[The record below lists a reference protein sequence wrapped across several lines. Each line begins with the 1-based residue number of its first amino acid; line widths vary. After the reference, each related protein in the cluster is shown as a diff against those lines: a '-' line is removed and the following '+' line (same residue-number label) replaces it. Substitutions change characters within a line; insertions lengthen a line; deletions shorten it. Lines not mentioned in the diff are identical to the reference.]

1 MIVRIWSSGIVK
13 GRENEYLTFAGGISM
28 PMFKEHPIKGV
39 YILTTERK
47 TKVVTLWNNLDDIT
61 KMENSEKYKETVNKI
76 LASGLIEGD
85 QSVELF
91 ECQYCLI
98 DWLAEF

>member
-13 GRENEYLTFAGGISM
+13 GRENEYLTFAGDISM

-39 YILTTERK
+39 YILTAERK

-61 KMENSEKYKETVNKI
+61 KMENSEKYKETVNII